1 MEKEEKE
8 RERLRKSERERES
21 VDEKAGEVRSGAG
34 SDVRAA
40 GYGILG
46 CDVSVKQLD
55 EEEVEEEEEIE
66 EDKHDAVAQQ
76 QEGKQGEEVR
86 AAQQEQKAPKE
97 LEMKFARLGPAHL
110 THKTNT
116 KYNNNDS

>member
-1 MEKEEKE
+1 M
-8 RERLRKSERERES
+8 
-21 VDEKAGEVRSGAG
+21 DEKAGEVRSGAG

-76 QEGKQGEEVR
+76 QVGRGRSEGSTAGAEGAER
-86 AAQQEQKAPKE
+86 AGDEICA
-97 LEMKFARLGPAHL
+97 LGPSAL
-110 THKTNT
+110 NT
-116 KYNNNDS
+116 

>member
-1 MEKEEKE
+1 M
-8 RERLRKSERERES
+8 
-21 VDEKAGEVRSGAG
+21 RSGAG

-46 CDVSVKQLD
+46 CDVSVSYKQPD
-55 EEEVEEEEEIE
+55 EEEEQEQEEEEEGVK
-66 EDKHDAVAQQ
+66 EDEHEAVAQQ
-76 QEGKQGEEVR
+76 QERDRGG
-86 AAQQEQKAPKE
+86 AAQQEQQGPKE
-97 LEMKFARLGPAHL
+97 LEMKFARSGPAHL